1 MHFASKLIVTAV
13 AMAAMAGNASA
24 QQKITIGGTPNSGP
38 ATAMVAEVEGIFRKH
53 GLDAT
58 YTLIAINPS
67 IPPALLAGSLQIG
80 IPTPTTFLQAVDG
93 GLDLVVIAGVAD
105 NAKNTP
111 LQIIVRKDGG
121 IKEPKDLVGK
131 KFGAPGLNA
140 VLHVMTRHWLAQQGI
155 DPKSVNFVEAV
166 FPVHGDM
173 LRSGQI
179 DAVITVD
186 PFATTILSRGDGV
199 LLADLM
205 SSFPPGNPNQMY
217 VTTRDYATKN
227 GAVVTAFR
235 AAIAEAATLHRR
247 QSRQDPAGYRQ
258 GAEAAA
264 AGHRQPDTAGRR
276 YQSDQGTARVLDR
289 RDEEAEHAVA
299 RDRPG
304 EADLLDRSEVR
315 FMAPQPH
322 PACHRPRG
330 SARESALDPKA
341 GDPVRRSISVNDY
354 WITRMRGAMRPL
366 RVMTPW
372 GEADLR

>member
-1 MHFASKLIVTAV
+1 MHFASKLIVTAF
-13 AMAAMAGNASA
+13 ALAAFAGNASA

-38 ATAMVAEVEGIFRKH
+38 ATAMVAVEEGIFGKH

-105 NAKNTP
+105 NAKSTP

-179 DAVITVD
+179 DGVITVD

-235 AAIAEAATLHRR
+235 AAIAEAAAFIAANPDKT
-247 QSRQDPAGYRQ
+247 RQDIGKVLKLPPPVIANLILPAV
-258 GAEAAA
+258 
-264 AGHRQPDTAGRR
+264 DTKVTKEQLAFWIDVMKKQDMLSREI
-276 YQSDQGTARVLDR
+276 D
-289 RDEEAEHAVA
+289 
-299 RDRPG
+299 
-304 EADLLDRSEVR
+304 
-315 FMAPQPH
+315 
-322 PACHRPRG
+322 PAK
-330 SARESALDPKA
+330 L
-341 GDPVRRSISVNDY
+341 IY
-354 WITRMRGAMRPL
+354 
-366 RVMTPW
+366 
-372 GEADLR
+372 